1 MSKVEKGVSERYP
14 IIVLIKILSTFDYK
28 EGFVRDWNNQKLTI
42 NKIED
47 IIGLRPRE
55 MNAVIR
61 KLETMGLA
69 NEYKNK
75 NKRHLIIEDI
85 VIKAIKDS
93 KNTKEILL
101 KENDKKTM
109 KQLPFTKSILR
120 TLKR

>member
-1 MSKVEKGVSERYP
+1 MSKVEKSISERYP

-109 KQLPFTKSILR
+109 KQKE
-120 TLKR
+120 K

>member
-1 MSKVEKGVSERYP
+1 MSKVEKGISERYP

-47 IIGLRPRE
+47 VIGLRPRE

-61 KLETMGLA
+61 EFEKMGLA

-75 NKRHLIIEDI
+75 KKRHLIIEDI

-93 KNTKEILL
+93 KNTKELLL
-101 KENDKKTM
+101 KKLDKNII
-109 KQLPFTKSILR
+109 QDSSN
-120 TLKR
+120 